1 MAEMIASGAAVY
13 AMPVGLTDLCLNDK
27 DATLPLAGGVCHF
40 SAYRIIASQYG
51 ERVFEKIVPLET
63 IETFLSG
70 LSDEHQQRLQAQI
83 VNSTSLRAP
92 WHLSRERLV
101 GFNAPKLMGIL
112 NVTPDSFS
120 DGGKHLDISKAI
132 AHGEVMAG
140 NGAYIIDIGG
150 ESTRPG
156 AKVVWEGDEIER
168 VVPVIEALAGQGHII
183 SVDTRKA
190 AVMRAALDAGAAI
203 VNDVSALGYD
213 EEATDVVAESNCPV
227 VLMHAQGDPATM
239 QNNPSY
245 DDALLDI
252 FDWLES
258 KIEKCEQA
266 GIARDRIMID
276 PGIGFGKSVR
286 HNLELTNGLSL
297 FHALGCPVLFG
308 ASRKRFIGALAGV
321 EEAEERLP
329 GSLAAAQMALD
340 RGAQVIRVHDVA
352 ESRQLLNIWQGA
364 RDASQMPPNL

>member
-1 MAEMIASGAAVY
+1 
-13 AMPVGLTDLCLNDK
+13 
-27 DATLPLAGGVCHF
+27 
-40 SAYRIIASQYG
+40 
-51 ERVFEKIVPLET
+51 
-63 IETFLSG
+63 
-70 LSDEHQQRLQAQI
+70 
-83 VNSTSLRAP
+83 
-92 WHLSRERLV
+92 
-101 GFNAPKLMGIL
+101 
-112 NVTPDSFS
+112 
-120 DGGKHLDISKAI
+120 
-132 AHGEVMAG
+132 MAG

>member
-1 MAEMIASGAAVY
+1 MADMIASGAAVY

-40 SAYRIIASQYG
+40 NAYRIIASQYG
-51 ERVFEKIVPLET
+51 ERVFEKIVPLGDVNE
-63 IETFLSG
+63 FLSG
-70 LSDEHQQRLQAQI
+70 LSDEHQKRLQAQM

-92 WHLSRERLV
+92 WHLSHERQL
-101 GFNAPKLMGIL
+101 GFGSPKLMGIL

-120 DGGKHLDISKAI
+120 DGGKHLDVSQAI
-132 AHGEVMAG
+132 AHGEAMAQS
-140 NGAYIIDIGG
+140 GAHVIDIGG

-168 VVPVIEALAGQGHII
+168 VVPVIEALASQGHII

-190 AVMRAALDAGAAI
+190 AVMRAALEAGALI

-213 EEATDVVAESNCPV
+213 DEATEVVAESNCPV
-227 VLMHAQGDPATM
+227 ILMHAQGDPATM

-252 FDWLES
+252 FDWLEQ
-258 KIEKCEQA
+258 KIDTCEKA
-266 GIARDRIMID
+266 GIGRDRIMID

-286 HNLELTNGLSL
+286 HNLELINGLTL
-297 FHALGCPVLFG
+297 FHTLGCPILFG
-308 ASRKRFIGALAGV
+308 ASRKRFIGALGNV
-321 EEAEERLP
+321 DDAEERLP
-329 GSLAAAQMALD
+329 GSLATAHMALD
-340 RGAQVIRVHDVA
+340 RGAQMIRLHDVA
-352 ESRQLLNIWQGA
+352 ESRQLLDIWQGA